1 MIKIIHFGK
10 YYPPDRGGI
19 ESVTQSI
26 SEGAVVSGYEV
37 TAICFDK
44 SNIGE
49 LHSKINGV
57 FVERHIISKM
67 VNNQPL
73 GWSYFIRCI
82 LKGRKANIVHL
93 HAPNLLA
100 SLASCFLGK
109 KPKLIVHWHSDI
121 INKGWMGRLVVP
133 LELLMLSRADAV
145 IATSERYADAS
156 IYLNK
161 CYDKVHVVPL
171 GVQDLASGKVKKV
184 IPDRFKNFL
193 KDRKFVLSLGRLSA
207 YKGFSVL
214 LDAAK
219 YLPDNIA
226 IIIAGDGELRKDL
239 LKQCHDNNLS
249 DKILFAGRVTDEELE
264 ALYQH
269 AELFC
274 LPSNERSEAFGVVLM
289 EAMTFSLPIVA
300 TNIIGSG
307 VPWVNADQESGIN
320 VPINDPV
327 ALANAMQEILENMG
341 LRLSLSYG
349 SRYRYEQNFR
359 DDNANEKVMC
369 LYESLASSS
378 LKSEQQ

>member
-1 MIKIIHFGK
+1 MIKIVHFGK
-10 YYPPDRGGI
+10 YYLPDRGGI

-26 SEGAVVSGYEV
+26 SEGAIKVGNEV

-44 SNIGE
+44 SNTGE
-49 LHSKINGV
+49 SHSKINGV
-57 FVERHIISKM
+57 VVERHTISKM

-73 GWSYFIRCI
+73 GWSYFIRCV
-82 LKGRKANIVHL
+82 LLGRKAEIVHL

-100 SLASCFLGK
+100 SLASIFLGGN
-109 KPKLIVHWHSDI
+109 PKLIVHWHSDI
-121 INKGWMGRLVVP
+121 INKGWLGRLVFP
-133 LELLMLSRADAV
+133 LEMLMLHRADAV

-156 IYLNK
+156 PRLTR
-161 CYDKVHVVPL
+161 CHDKVHVVPL
-171 GVQDLASGKVKKV
+171 GVRDLASGITKKV
-184 IPDRFKNFL
+184 IPSRFKNFL

-219 YLPDNIA
+219 YLPDDIA
-226 IIIAGDGELRKDL
+226 VIIAGDGELRKDL
-239 LKQCHDNNLS
+239 LKQCLNNNLV

-300 TNIIGSG
+300 TNIAGSG
-307 VPWVNADQESGIN
+307 VPWVNSDYESGIN
-320 VPINDPV
+320 VPINDPI
-327 ALANAMQEILENMG
+327 ALAKAIQKILENMG
-341 LRLSLSYG
+341 LRLSLAYG